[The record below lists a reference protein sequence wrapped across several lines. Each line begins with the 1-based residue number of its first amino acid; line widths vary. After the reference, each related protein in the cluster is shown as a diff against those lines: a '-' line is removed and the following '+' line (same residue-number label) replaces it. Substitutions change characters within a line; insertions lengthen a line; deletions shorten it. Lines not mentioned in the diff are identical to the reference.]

1 MFELVDKTKSGY
13 GAHVEF
19 GEWMIE
25 LVPTKPI
32 KSISKQK
39 IKKEIMNFNNLNKL
53 LNEKLGN

>member
-32 KSISKQK
+32 KSISQQK

-53 LNEKLGN
+53 LT